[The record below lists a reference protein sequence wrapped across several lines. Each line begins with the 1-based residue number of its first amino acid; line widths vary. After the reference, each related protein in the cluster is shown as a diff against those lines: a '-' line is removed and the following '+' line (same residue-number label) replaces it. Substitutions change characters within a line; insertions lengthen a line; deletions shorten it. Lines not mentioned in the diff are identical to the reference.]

1 MELDD
6 RKLEDL
12 YEWID
17 QIPLSRPKKRIE
29 RDFSD
34 GCMVAEITRHFL
46 PDLVELHNYT
56 PANNL
61 EQKKANWGMLN
72 AKVFS
77 RFGLNVPEAI
87 TTNISI
93 GKPGY
98 IEVLLY
104 NLRYKITEAISKI
117 DKKKSSVGSKVIM
130 NGSKTPRSSTVLDTS
145 RVINVKSRL
154 SDSTSKNLPAQM
166 VPRLDYEVKVQECLE
181 QAEALEVLQAKI
193 RRLEHLLQLKDIRI
207 KDLSDKMDNYRPT
220 AVGPTP
226 KSKPVNYDY

>member
-1 MELDD
+1 MAWEMELDD

-34 GCMVAEITRHFL
+34 GCMVAEITRFFL

-72 AKVFS
+72 SKVFS

-104 NLRYKITEAISKI
+104 NLRYKITESISKS
-117 DKKKSSVGSKVIM
+117 DKKKL

-145 RVINVKSRL
+145 RVLNIKSRL
-154 SDSTSKNLPAQM
+154 SDANSKNMPAQM
-166 VPRLDYEVKVQECLE
+166 VPRIDYEVKVQECLE

-207 KDLSDKMDNYRPT
+207 KDLSEKMDNYRPT
-220 AVGPTP
+220 AVAP
-226 KSKPVNYDY
+226 KPKPVNYDY

>member
-1 MELDD
+1 MAWEMELDD

-34 GCMVAEITRHFL
+34 GCMVAEITRFFL

-72 AKVFS
+72 SKVFS

-104 NLRYKITEAISKI
+104 NLRYKITEAISKS
-117 DKKKSSVGSKVIM
+117 DKKKL
-130 NGSKTPRSSTVLDTS
+130 NGSKTPTVLDTS
-145 RVINVKSRL
+145 RILNVKSRL
-154 SDSTSKNLPAQM
+154 SDANSKNMPAQM
-166 VPRLDYEVKVQECLE
+166 VPRIDYEVKVQECLE

-207 KDLSDKMDNYRPT
+207 KDLSEKMDNYRPT
-220 AVGPTP
+220 AVEKP
-226 KSKPVNYDY
+226 KTKPVNYDY

>member
-34 GCMVAEITRHFL
+34 GCLVAEIIRHFL
-46 PDLVELHNYT
+46 PQYIDLHNYT
-56 PANNL
+56 PANNI

-72 AKVFS
+72 LKVFS

-87 TTNISI
+87 THNISVA
-93 GKPGY
+93 KPGY
-98 IEVLLY
+98 VEVLLY
-104 NLRYKITEAISKI
+104 NLRYKITEII
-117 DKKKSSVGSKVIM
+117 DKIEKKQAGKAGG
-130 NGSKTPRSSTVLDTS
+130 NGNNRQTPRSSTVLDTT
-145 RVINVKSRL
+145 RVVNVKSRL
-154 SDSTSKNLPAQM
+154 SQSGQAAVVQM
-166 VPRLDYEVKVQECLE
+166 VPRIEYENKVQECLE
-181 QAEALEVLQAKI
+181 QAEALEVLQAKV

-207 KDLSDKMDNYRPT
+207 QDLTEKLDRFRPT
-220 AVGPTP
+220 QTGPAQ
-226 KSKPVNYDY
+226 KPVNY